1 MLLMLLLLIRI
12 NSCCC
17 WKADN
22 LAGLV
27 RQHVL
32 LDLPHHHQPGQ
43 HLLQR
48 EPDGVVECYL
58 SWLVV
63 ILLQYK
69 AGTISFY
76 SMPSIRCVVMATLF
90 IKALLIKAFMPKRHR
105 RSIFLDLSSVCMAV
119 SVHLL
124 KSWVENQTGESGTQ
138 LLSGWR

>member
-32 LDLPHHHQPGQ
+32 LDLPHHHQPRQ

-58 SWLVV
+58 IALVV
-63 ILLQYK
+63 ILSLLMAPRSPQGTPHYK
-69 AGTISFY
+69 LCLPF
-76 SMPSIRCVVMATLF
+76 VVSLWQ
-90 IKALLIKAFMPKRHR
+90 H
-105 RSIFLDLSSVCMAV
+105 
-119 SVHLL
+119 
-124 KSWVENQTGESGTQ
+124 
-138 LLSGWR
+138 